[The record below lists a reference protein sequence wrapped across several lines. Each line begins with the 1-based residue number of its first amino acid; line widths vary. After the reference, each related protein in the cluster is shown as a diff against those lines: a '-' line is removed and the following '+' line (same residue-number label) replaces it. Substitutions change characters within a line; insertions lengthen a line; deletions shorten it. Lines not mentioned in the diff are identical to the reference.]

1 MDRATRGQNYKMKV
15 NLSRCSANSLFLLV
29 MIEFKV
35 EGDYI
40 LMIQLL
46 KAAGLAQTGGEAQI
60 AVTDGEVLYNGQVDL
75 RKRLKVK
82 KGDVVKFR
90 GKTITII

>member
-1 MDRATRGQNYKMKV
+1 MITHYHT
-15 NLSRCSANSLFLLV
+15 NSLFLLP

-40 LMIQLL
+40 PMIQLL
-46 KAAGLAQTGGEAQI
+46 KAAGLVQTGGEAQI
-60 AVTDGEVLYNGQVDL
+60 VVEHGEVVYNGEVDH

-82 KGDVVKFR
+82 PGDMVEFR
-90 GKTITII
+90 GQQIKVI